1 MAEVSYLEVR
11 DLEVCYGSL
20 RALEKVTMQV
30 GERELVAII
39 GANGAGKSTLLK
51 TVSHMIQPSQGSIHF
66 KGEDITFIGAHETIR
81 RGVSLVPEGRQLFE
95 SMTVLDN
102 LEMGA
107 YTRYYPWGLE
117 KKGNS
122 LVIQDIESVFKLFK
136 VLKERQGQ
144 KAGTL
149 SGGEQQMLAIGRSL
163 MSNPKLLMIDEPS
176 LGLAPRIKGAIFDT
190 LKHLRE
196 RGLALLLV
204 EQDITAS
211 LTMADRAYVMENGRI
226 VLEGK
231 GLELLE
237 SKEVMQHYLG
247 GSCERKN
254 QETKRN

>member
-1 MAEVSYLEVR
+1 MFEAR

-20 RALEKVTMQV
+20 RALEKVTMRV
-30 GERELVAII
+30 GEQELVAVI

-51 TVSHMIQPSQGSIHF
+51 ALSHMIQPSQGSIRF
-66 KGEDITFIGAHETIR
+66 KGEDVTRISAHQMVR

-95 SMTVLDN
+95 SLAVSDN

-107 YTRYYPWGLE
+107 YTRYYPWGIE
-117 KKGNS
+117 KKGKRT
-122 LVIQDIESVFKLFK
+122 VIQDMESVYDLFK
-136 VLKERQGQ
+136 VLKERRGQ

-149 SGGEQQMLAIGRSL
+149 SGGEQQMLAIGRAL

-176 LGLAPRIKGAIFDT
+176 LGLAPKIKEAIFDT
-190 LKHLRE
+190 FKRLRE

-211 LTMADRAYVMENGRI
+211 LSMAGRAYVMENGRI

-231 GLELLE
+231 GLELLQM
-237 SKEVMQHYLG
+237 KEVKQRYLG
-247 GSCERKN
+247 GDHERQD
-254 QETKRN
+254 QEMKGPLTER